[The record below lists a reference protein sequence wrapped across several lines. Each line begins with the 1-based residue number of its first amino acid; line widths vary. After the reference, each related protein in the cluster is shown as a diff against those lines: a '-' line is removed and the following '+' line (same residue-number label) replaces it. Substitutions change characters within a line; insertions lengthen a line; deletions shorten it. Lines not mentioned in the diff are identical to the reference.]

1 MTQWNKLTDEDRE
14 RAMKSMPDMLEG
26 FLNTWGWLH
35 FAKAI
40 EDICKEKNAA
50 PAPDVQ
56 PAIYPEEARQMGLEE
71 VAYYTHPPAADVQPV
86 GYFNGEFGSHDGNRI
101 WFKVIASDAIPTA
114 GSAIYA
120 KELVCDCAAKDMPF
134 GRCCKAPNFSTCK
147 SKLQVDQWNINI
159 RNSVD
164 KLLEQAGFAPDSS
177 VRHQLAM
184 MKLSEGKIK

>member
-56 PAIYPEEARQMGLEE
+56 PVAWQYKKNDGKLCVSVQPPEAIEQWNDIEWNKPL
-71 VAYYTHPPAADVQPV
+71 YTHPPAADVQ
-86 GYFNGEFGSHDGNRI
+86 
-101 WFKVIASDAIPTA
+101 
-114 GSAIYA
+114 
-120 KELVCDCAAKDMPF
+120 ELVEALKEIIEHCPNSWAEIRADVALKIWE
-134 GRCCKAPNFSTCK
+134 GR
-147 SKLQVDQWNINI
+147 
-159 RNSVD
+159 
-164 KLLEQAGFAPDSS
+164 
-177 VRHQLAM
+177 
-184 MKLSEGKIK
+184 